1 MQRATSGIH
10 AFPSKSS
17 SVQFFNKLMFLLVID
32 IKFFPPPKKK
42 KMREMRR
49 NKRNAFDFRFLPG
62 AGSAGMF

>member
-32 IKFFPPPKKK
+32 IKFFFFFPP

>member
-1 MQRATSGIH
+1 MQRATLGIP

-32 IKFFPPPKKK
+32 IKFLPHPPPQ
-42 KMREMRR
+42 MRDMRR